1 MASDIKEARTD
12 AAGLSTRY
20 LEQGQGKPV
29 VLVHGGGAGADSW
42 GNWRISIPLLAAQ
55 GFRVLAVDMV
65 GFGDTAKPD
74 PDGFEYSQDAR
85 TRHLVGFLEAL
96 DLSDAVLVGNSMGGL
111 TSMGATLA
119 VPDRVDKLV
128 LMGSAGLAT
137 EITPA
142 LMPILNYDF
151 TPDGMR
157 KLISSLTNQG
167 FEASEEMVQY
177 RWKRSIDDETR
188 KAYSATMGWVKQQ
201 GGLKFPEEVIASV
214 KHKTLVIG
222 GKQDLIV
229 PLDKA
234 YRFLEL
240 IERSWGYIIPNC
252 GHWAMIEHPEEF
264 AGALTHFI
272 KNT

>member
-1 MASDIKEARTD
+1 MASDIKEARTE

-42 GNWRISIPLLAAQ
+42 GNWRMSIPLLAAQ

-96 DLSDAVLVGNSMGGL
+96 DLRDAVLVGNSMGGL

-119 VPDRVDKLV
+119 APDRVDKLV
-128 LMGSAGLAT
+128 LMGSAGLTT

-157 KLISSLTNQG
+157 KLIASLTNQG

-188 KAYSATMGWVKQQ
+188 KAYSATMAWVKQQ
-201 GGLKFPEEVIASV
+201 GGLKFTEEVIASV

-229 PLDKA
+229 PLDRA

-252 GHWAMIEHPEEF
+252 GHWAMIEYPEEF

-272 KNT
+272 KNA